1 MAELA
6 SLPGVTVAATN
17 VSTAPLRTLA
27 DVIPVP
33 SEGARRVAREIALV
47 GGFAVLTAVF
57 AQIKFSLGFTPVP
70 ISGQTFAVLLA
81 GTALGWQRGMASQAL
96 YWVAG
101 IFMPVVWYADDTTGA
116 SISAGWHAATGTTAG
131 YLAGFVLAAAV
142 VGYLAERGQD
152 RDFATSIPAMLA
164 GTAAIYTCG
173 VLWLA
178 YDLNL
183 PVTSGEQNAISLGLT
198 PFLVGDL
205 LKLTAAGLLTPLAW
219 RAVQRSRT

>member
-1 MAELA
+1 MNI
-6 SLPGVTVAATN
+6 AATN
-17 VSTAPLRTLA
+17 VPPAPLRTLA
-27 DVIPVP
+27 DVVPTP
-33 SEGARRVAREIALV
+33 SERTRRIAREVALV

-70 ISGQTFAVLLA
+70 ITGQTFAVLLA
-81 GTALGWQRGMASQAL
+81 GTALGWQRGLASQAL

-101 IFMPVVWYADDTTGA
+101 IFMPVVWYADDHTGT
-116 SISAGWHAATGTTAG
+116 SIAAGWKAATGATAG

-152 RDFATSIPAMLA
+152 RDIATSIPAMLA
-164 GTAAIYTCG
+164 GTAVIYTCG

-178 YDLNL
+178 YKQNI
-183 PVTSGEQNAISLGLT
+183 PVANGDPNAIEWGVT
-198 PFLVGDL
+198 PFLVGDV

-219 RAVQRSRT
+219 QAVQRSRG